1 MMPGFPNLFMA
12 YGPNTNNFGGLQVID
27 LLELEIR
34 FALQCIA
41 GLIENGQRS
50 VEVTEDAYWRYNAEL
65 DEVERDMIYKDPRVT
80 NYYQNEHGRSSVNGP
95 IDIRRM
101 WHWLRDPAGP
111 PKTELDAGLKP
122 WFGGDL
128 VVR

>member
-1 MMPGFPNLFMA
+1 MA

-41 GLIENGQRS
+41 GLIEQGQRS
-50 VEVTEDAYWRYNAEL
+50 VEVTEDAYWRFNREL
-65 DEVERDMIYKDPRVT
+65 DEVERHMVYKDPRVA
-80 NYYQNEHGRSSVNGP
+80 NYYQNEHGRSSVNGQ

-111 PKTELDAGLKP
+111 PKADTDAGLEP

-128 VVR
+128 VVS